1 MYTYKLNMN
10 KLNLSVN
17 LKHETNPVF
26 GARAAITNEKPD
38 ETNNTEESQVLV

>member
-1 MYTYKLNMN
+1 MN

-17 LKHETNPVF
+17 LNHETNPVF